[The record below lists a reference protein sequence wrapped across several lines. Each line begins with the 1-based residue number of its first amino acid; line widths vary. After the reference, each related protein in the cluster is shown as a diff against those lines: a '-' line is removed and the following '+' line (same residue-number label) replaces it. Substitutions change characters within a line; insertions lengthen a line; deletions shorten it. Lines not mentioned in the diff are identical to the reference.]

1 MQRDLSI
8 DILRFIALSGIILVH
23 INPSLFWCQLRSF
36 DVPLMVL
43 LSGVSYSMS
52 SGKDLRYDSY
62 CWKRFKRLVLPV
74 WFFLLV
80 YFFAYS
86 IYAQHLPPLHQ
97 VVSYYTLMTGW
108 YVWIIRVFF
117 IVALFAPIIYKFL
130 NKVSLDHLLFGSAL
144 LLLLFECFMNTSFSE
159 FKGSVY
165 LLMNIPYLLV
175 FAIGCRLQDISN
187 KKIVLIA
194 ACCLFTYLLYV
205 CFYYWIDGEYI
216 LTQAKKYP
224 PQLYYTSYALACCFL
239 LWLFRFKITN
249 ILPTRV
255 REFCVYIGSHTMWI
269 YLWHIPFVPVV
280 EEFDNAFIRYVVIY
294 ILSIGIVFI
303 QCWIV
308 DKMLP
313 NFQSSNL
320 KMFIKTVFVG

>member
-1 MQRDLSI
+1 MRDYSI
-8 DILRFIALSGIILVH
+8 DILRFIALSGIILTH
-23 INPSLFWCQLRSF
+23 IEPSAFWCQLRSF

-43 LSGVSYSMS
+43 LSGISYSMS
-52 SGKDLRYDSY
+52 SGKDLRYGSY

-80 YFFAYS
+80 YFLAYS

-117 IVALFAPIIYKFL
+117 IVALFAPIIYKLL
-130 NKVSLDHLLFGSAL
+130 NRVSLDHLLLGSASL
-144 LLLLFECFMNTSFSE
+144 FLLFECFMNTSFSE

-165 LLMNIPYLLV
+165 LLMNIPYLLI
-175 FAIGCRLQDISN
+175 FSIGCQLKDMSN
-187 KKIVLIA
+187 KKIILIST
-194 ACCLFTYLLYV
+194 CCLLTYLLFV
-205 CFYYWIDGEYI
+205 CYYYWMDGEYI

-239 LWLFRFKITN
+239 LWFFRLEITN

-255 REFCVYIGSHTMWI
+255 REFCVYVGSHTMWI
-269 YLWHIPFVPVV
+269 YLWHIPFVTVV
-280 EEFDNAFIRYVVIY
+280 KDIDNAIARYLLVYGLALFITYIQTQLVNKITLRIKQENVIR
-294 ILSIGIVFI
+294 L
-303 QCWIV
+303 
-308 DKMLP
+308 
-313 NFQSSNL
+313 
-320 KMFIKTVFVG
+320 IKTVFIG

>member
-1 MQRDLSI
+1 MRDYSV
-8 DILRFIALSGIILVH
+8 DTLRFIALSGIILVH
-23 INPSLFWCQLRSF
+23 IEPSAFWCQLRSF

-43 LSGVSYSMS
+43 LSGVSYAMS
-52 SGKDLRYDSY
+52 SGKDLRYGSY
-62 CWKRFKRLVLPV
+62 CWRRFKRLVLPV

-80 YFFAYS
+80 YFLTYS
-86 IYAQHLPPLHQ
+86 IYTQHLPPLHQ

-130 NKVSLDHLLFGSAL
+130 NRVSLDHLLFGSAL

-165 LLMNIPYLLV
+165 LLMNIPYLLI
-175 FAIGCRLQDISN
+175 FAIGCRLQNISN
-187 KKIVLIA
+187 KKITFMA
-194 ACCLFTYLLYV
+194 ACCLLTYLLFV
-205 CFYYWIDGEYI
+205 CFYYWMEDEYI

-249 ILPTRV
+249 ILPTKV
-255 REFCVYIGSHTMWI
+255 REFCVYVGSHTMWI
-269 YLWHIPFVPVV
+269 YLWHIPFVIVV
-280 EEFDNAFIRYVVIY
+280 YNVDNAIVRYVIVYLCSLVCTY
-294 ILSIGIVFI
+294 IQEQLVEYIIVRCRNEAI
-303 QCWIV
+303 R
-308 DKMLP
+308 
-313 NFQSSNL
+313 NFVS
-320 KMFIKTVFVG
+320 TVFVG